1 MAQTAK
7 ETAEVLIKKLLTK
20 EEVEE
25 INTTGFPGMMY
36 YVGKLEWDAGY
47 DYWLIPGT
55 GSSVIQIK
63 KETNE

>member
-1 MAQTAK
+1 MLEK
-7 ETAEVLIKKLLTK
+7 ILLKK

-25 INTTGFPGMMY
+25 INTTGFSGMMY

-55 GSSVIQIK
+55 GSSVEKIK

>member
-1 MAQTAK
+1 MSEPT
-7 ETAEVLIKKLLTK
+7 LLTK

-36 YVGKLEWDAGY
+36 YVGKLEWDAGF

-55 GSSVIQIK
+55 GSSVKKVK
-63 KETNE
+63 KEINN